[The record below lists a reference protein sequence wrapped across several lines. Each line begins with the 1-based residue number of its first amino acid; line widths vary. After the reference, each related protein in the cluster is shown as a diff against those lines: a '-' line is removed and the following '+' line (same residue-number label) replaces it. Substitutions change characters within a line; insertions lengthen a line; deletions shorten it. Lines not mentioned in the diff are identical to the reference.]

1 MPRTRILSGCVAIDG
16 KIYLAGGVSKDVGV
30 YPDAVFYTNVDVFD
44 PQGGMPPR
52 ILAGTLESTNRF
64 RLAWRG
70 EVGRNYAVE
79 STPDVAKGPWT
90 RIMFSTGTNSVLATN
105 ALVEAATLLSPADT
119 NRFFRIQVLETT
131 DPK

>member
-1 MPRTRILSGCVAIDG
+1 MPRTRATGGCGVING
-16 KIYLAGGVSKDVGV
+16 KIYLVAGLDTEPVANPAIYWTVM
-30 YPDAVFYTNVDVFD
+30 DVFD
-44 PQGGMPPR
+44 PQAGLPPR
-52 ILAGTLESTNRF
+52 ILAGTIESTNRF

-90 RIMFSTGTNSVLATN
+90 RILFSTGTDSVRATN

-119 NRFFRIQVLETT
+119 NRFFRVLETN
-131 DPK
+131 